1 MRKASEQIWISQ
13 VDVSKVGLEEVCLK
27 IKKPSK
33 HASCRKLKC
42 TEWALLMPSSW
53 TIFYSESNIVMQVFK
68 NTCIILIPLKAKRI
82 CVPNIHKPQNQDF
95 VQV

>member
-1 MRKASEQIWISQ
+1 MHKASEQIWISQ
-13 VDVSKVGLEEVCLK
+13 VDASKVVLEKVCLK

-42 TEWALLMPSSW
+42 TQWALLMLSFL
-53 TIFYSESNIVMQVFK
+53 TIFYSESNIVMRVFK
-68 NTCIILIPLKAKRI
+68 NTCIILNPLKAKRI
-82 CVPNIHKPQNQDF
+82 CVPNVHKPQNQDF